1 MDYFKI
7 KNMIIVLIIL
17 GVFVY
22 PVIGRVVVNSVNYI
36 DLYSNFTEDVTNFII
51 MVGCPLVLFYELVE
65 IVGDWIHDLIY

>member
-22 PVIGRVVVNSVNYI
+22 LVIGRVVGNWFIKRKGDY
-36 DLYSNFTEDVTNFII
+36 YEDVVIYITLLWPFLLITMITNTI
-51 MVGCPLVLFYELVE
+51 
-65 IVGDWIHDLIY
+65 GDWINGN

>member
-22 PVIGRVVVNSVNYI
+22 LVIGRVVGNWFIKRKGDY
-36 DLYSNFTEDVTNFII
+36 YEDVVIYITLLWPFLLITMITNTI
-51 MVGCPLVLFYELVE
+51 
-65 IVGDWIHDLIY
+65 GDWINEN

>member
-1 MDYFKI
+1 
-7 KNMIIVLIIL
+7 MIIVLIIL

-22 PVIGRVVVNSVNYI
+22 LVIGRVVVNSVNYI

-51 MVGCPLVLFYELVE
+51 MVGWTLVLFYKLVE